1 MTPLRKRKPV
11 VSGGNPRIVA
21 LPFSSSTPTLNTKQI
36 DRASVAADLERDGF
50 AVISFPGPDLDRMAE
65 DIWQSLQPHYEWDD
79 YRAGKTPGL
88 RVGDAW
94 KKNENVRRIAA
105 NPTIIDLLSELYG
118 RRAFAFQTLNFAV
131 GTQQH
136 IHADVVHF
144 CARPPH
150 FMCGVWVALEDIRSE
165 AGPLIYYPGSHKWP
179 VILPET
185 ANAPRASGN
194 NPYEHYHL
202 LEKAWQAEIE
212 VRGATPAAF
221 LPKKGEA
228 LIWDANLWHGGAPQT
243 DRSLTRHSQVTHYF
257 FEGCSYWAP
266 LTGEERHPVAIE
278 PPALGGSWARFR
290 RLAWFA
296 R

>member
-1 MTPLRKRKPV
+1 MQGTSTSTETP
-11 VSGGNPRIVA
+11 NPE
-21 LPFSSSTPTLNTKQI
+21 QI

-50 AVISFPGPDLDRMAE
+50 AVIPFPEPKLDQMAE
-65 DIWQSLQPHYEWDD
+65 DIWQSLQPFYKWDD
-79 YRAGKTPGL
+79 YRAGKTDGL

-94 KKNENVRRIAA
+94 KWKKNIRRIAA
-105 NPTIIDLLSELYG
+105 NPIILDLLSELYG

-136 IHADVVHF
+136 VHADLVHF

-150 FMCGVWVALEDIRSE
+150 FMCGVWVAFEDVSRE
-165 AGPLIYYPGSHKWP
+165 AGPLLYYPGSHKWP

-185 ANAPRASGN
+185 INMPPASEN

-202 LEKAWQAEIE
+202 LEKAWAAEIAA
-212 VRGATPAAF
+212 RDAKPATF
-221 LPKKGEA
+221 LAKKGEA

-243 DRSLTRHSQVTHYF
+243 DHSLTRHSQVTHYF

-266 LTGEERHPVAIE
+266 LTGDERHPLPIE
-278 PPALGGSWARFR
+278 LAAPAPKARSRSRWFSWFTR
-290 RLAWFA
+290 
-296 R
+296 